1 MAFHDI
7 YPITFPPK
15 EATMK
20 IEIEKLSTS
29 QTAIALIRSEHLDAG
44 NAKEFKEALLPVL
57 AEHNAVLV
65 DMSALSFVDSSGL
78 GALLGCLRTMNNKN
92 GQLKLFAMARPVQA
106 LFELVRMHRIFA
118 IYNTREEALAAL

>member
-1 MAFHDI
+1 
-7 YPITFPPK
+7 
-15 EATMK
+15 MK

-78 GALLGCLRTMNNKN
+78 GALLAAC
-92 GQLKLFAMARPVQA
+92 AR
-106 LFELVRMHRIFA
+106 
-118 IYNTREEALAAL
+118 